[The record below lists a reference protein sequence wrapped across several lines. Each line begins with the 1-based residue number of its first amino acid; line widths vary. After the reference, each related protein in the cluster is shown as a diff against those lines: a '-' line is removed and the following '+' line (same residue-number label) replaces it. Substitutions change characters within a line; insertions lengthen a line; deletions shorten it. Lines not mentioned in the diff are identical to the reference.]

1 MTGNYET
8 LNLTRDGRLVHL
20 ELVRPERLNA
30 VAMTGA
36 REMLDAAR
44 RIAADEDVEMVAV
57 TGAGRAFC
65 TGMDLKDLAA
75 GQIEQS
81 YFTLWD
87 LALREFE
94 TMDKLVVCLIHGYA
108 IGGGLQLA
116 LACDIRVC
124 TPSARLSLPA
134 VKDGLIPG
142 LGTFRLA
149 RYIGLGRAKSMIIRG
164 NMIDGT
170 EAERIGL
177 VDHLVDEDTA
187 YVESKDWL
195 GEYAG
200 TSSAASR
207 ASKELLLDCFDLGW
221 DAFFQKYLVLQET
234 VVAAPDFGEAMD
246 AYRSSRTPQREQA
259 PRPRL
264 RDCQVKGEG
273 SVLAGQATDSD
284 STEISGTYGSP
295 TPR

>member
-1 MTGNYET
+1 MTANYET
-8 LNLTRDGRLVHL
+8 LKLRRDGGLVRI
-20 ELVRPERLNA
+20 EMARPERLNA

-36 REMLDAAR
+36 HEMLDAAR
-44 RIAADEDVEMVAV
+44 TIAADEDARMVAI
-57 TGAGRAFC
+57 TGSGRAFS
-65 TGMDLKDLAA
+65 TGMDLKDLSA
-75 GQIEQS
+75 GLIEQS
-81 YFTLWD
+81 YFDLWD
-87 LALREFE
+87 SALRVFE
-94 TMDKLVVCLIHGYA
+94 TMDKLVMCLIHGYA

-187 YVESKDWL
+187 FEEFESWL
-195 GEYAG
+195 AEYAS
-200 TSSAASR
+200 TDSAASR
-207 ASKELLLDCFDLGW
+207 ASKQLLLDCFDLGW
-221 DAFFQKYLVLQET
+221 DAFFHKYLVLQER
-234 VVAAPDFGEAMD
+234 VVAAPDFGEAME
-246 AYRSSRTPQREQA
+246 AYLTGRKPQ
-259 PRPRL
+259 
-264 RDCQVKGEG
+264 
-273 SVLAGQATDSD
+273 
-284 STEISGTYGSP
+284 
-295 TPR
+295 